1 MSLINQMLRDLESRE
16 NRGAAAAEPLP
27 AGLAPPVR
35 RNGRGWRLAAGVGLG
50 LLVLLVLGLGLRH
63 YLGTLSMVSAPRV
76 DTAPVLA
83 EAPTQV
89 TDAALPP
96 DGAAAAAPEGPEH
109 GQEEGQQ
116 AGAVEP
122 VPAVAASTSAA
133 SAEPEVAARPEP
145 APATVEKPGP
155 APAQPAPPEAEAS
168 AEASG
173 PVRLSRSAPQ
183 LSPAEQAAAHYR
195 EALGR
200 LNAGD
205 ARGAEASLRNALAE
219 DATHRDARQTLA
231 SLLIGTGRAPEGEAL
246 LADGLSRQPDNA
258 ELRMLLARS
267 QVARGE
273 VETAIGVLEAG
284 TAATPDYRAFL
295 GALYQRVSRHTA
307 AIGEYR
313 QALAANPA
321 MPAWWAGLG
330 ISLEAEGRGGEAA
343 EAYRRALRLPGLSA
357 GLEQYIRG
365 RLAASG
371 LEGNR

>member
-16 NRGAAAAEPLP
+16 NRGAVAAEPLP
-27 AGLAPPVR
+27 AGLAPPAR
-35 RNGRGWRLAAGVGLG
+35 RAGRGWRLAAGVGLG
-50 LLVLLVLGLGLRH
+50 LLVLLALALGLRH
-63 YLGTLSMVSAPRV
+63 YLGTLTMVSAPRV

-83 EAPTQV
+83 EAPLDASESPVV
-89 TDAALPP
+89 TASP
-96 DGAAAAAPEGPEH
+96 DEVPAETAVPEGREKDPQA
-109 GQEEGQQ
+109 GPQ
-116 AGAVEP
+116 AGAVES
-122 VPAVAASTSAA
+122 VAVASAPA
-133 SAEPEVAARPEP
+133 DPSEATVADEP
-145 APATVEKPGP
+145 APAAVAQPEP
-155 APAQPAPPEAEAS
+155 APAQPAPPVAAAEAP
-168 AEASG
+168 G

-205 ARGAEASLRNALAE
+205 ARGAEAGLREALAE

-231 SLLIGTGRAPEGEAL
+231 SLLIGTGRAAEGEAL
-246 LADGLSRQPDNA
+246 LAEGLSRQPDNA

-295 GALYQRVSRHTA
+295 GALYQRVSRHPA

>member
-1 MSLINQMLRDLESRE
+1 MR
-16 NRGAAAAEPLP
+16 
-27 AGLAPPVR
+27 
-35 RNGRGWRLAAGVGLG
+35 
-50 LLVLLVLGLGLRH
+50 LLVALGGNA
-63 YLGTLSMVSAPRV
+63 M
-76 DTAPVLA
+76 TAPDGRA
-83 EAPTQV
+83 RPEDQIEAV
-89 TDAALPP
+89 AR
-96 DGAAAAAPEGPEH
+96 
-109 GQEEGQQ
+109 
-116 AGAVEP
+116 AVEP
-122 VPAVAASTSAA
+122 VPAVAAGTSAA
-133 SAEPEVAARPEP
+133 GAEPEAGSS
-145 APATVEKPGP
+145 APAAVEKPRP
-155 APAQPAPPEAEAS
+155 APAQPAPPVAESS
-168 AEASG
+168 AAAPG

-205 ARGAEASLRNALAE
+205 ARGAETSLREALAE
-219 DATHRDARQTLA
+219 DATHRDARQALA

-246 LADGLSRQPDNA
+246 LAEGLSRQPDHA

-273 VETAIGVLEAG
+273 VEVAIGVLEAG

-295 GALYQRVSRHTA
+295 GALYQRVSRHPA